1 MKRAILTLI
10 CLCLLLCSCNGA
22 YLPSHSMP
30 GNADDGVSASPPAI
44 SPFYYD
50 SFSDFKK
57 AINKEKKLYSELSDM
72 RADEATI
79 DNFKSFIEKYQSQ
92 GIIVPFWDGS
102 EIELRNREGF
112 SNVSFF
118 PSEEYDQPCIFFHP
132 KVSTD
137 ENLYIHISYIPEDIL
152 KSQENL
158 TASEVK
164 KALSPNSANIDN
176 LGDAHKNIYEKTIQL
191 ADREVTALVIEYKE
205 DKRNSTY
212 LVYDDLLIEVRDNP
226 EVWDEEWFSALSFAP
241 CK

>member
-1 MKRAILTLI
+1 MRRFTMIIAALL
-10 CLCLLLCSCNGA
+10 CLCLCACNNGTVST
-22 YLPSHSMP
+22 PSS
-30 GNADDGVSASPPAI
+30 NSASPSSGRI
-44 SPFYYD
+44 YPFRYD
-50 SFSDFKK
+50 SFNDLEK
-57 AINKEKKLYSELSDM
+57 AINNEKKLYSELSDM
-72 RADEATI
+72 RAGEATI

-137 ENLYIHISYIPEDIL
+137 ENLYIKIAYIPEDIL
-152 KSQENL
+152 KSQKNQ
-158 TASEVK
+158 TASEVIK
-164 KALSPNSANIDN
+164 TLSPNSPNVNN
-176 LGDAHKNIYEKTIQL
+176 LGDLHKNIYEKTIRL
-191 ADREVTALVIEYKE
+191 AEREVIALVIEYKD

-212 LVYDDLLIEVRDNP
+212 FVYDDLLIEVRDNP
-226 EVWDEEWFSALSFAP
+226 EVWNEEWFSALSFAP

>member
-1 MKRAILTLI
+1 MKKFVILLI
-10 CLCLLLCSCNGA
+10 CLCLLLCSCNNFNFP
-22 YLPSHSMP
+22 LTPSD
-30 GNADDGVSASPPAI
+30 ADNDALAS
-44 SPFYYD
+44 SPHIYPFRYD
-50 SFSDFKK
+50 SFSDLEK
-57 AINKEKKLYSELSDM
+57 AINNEKKLYSELSDM
-72 RADEATI
+72 RASEEITA
-79 DNFKSFIEKYQSQ
+79 NFKAFVEKYQSQ
-92 GIIVPFWDGS
+92 GVIVPYWNGK

-137 ENLYIHISYIPEDIL
+137 ENLYIHISYIPEDIIKL
-152 KSQENL
+152 QENL

-176 LGDAHKNIYEKTIQL
+176 LGDTHKNIYEKTIRL

>member
-10 CLCLLLCSCNGA
+10 CLCLLLCSCNNFNFP
-22 YLPSHSMP
+22 LTPSD
-30 GNADDGVSASPPAI
+30 ADNDALAS
-44 SPFYYD
+44 SPYIYPFRYD
-50 SFSDFKK
+50 SFSDLEK
-57 AINKEKKLYSELSDM
+57 AINNEKKLYSELSDM

-92 GIIVPFWDGS
+92 GVIVPYWNGK

-132 KVSTD
+132 KVSTG

-176 LGDAHKNIYEKTIQL
+176 LGDAHKNIYEKTIRL

>member
-1 MKRAILTLI
+1 MKKFVILLI
-10 CLCLLLCSCNGA
+10 CLCLLLCSCNNFNFP
-22 YLPSHSMP
+22 LTPSD
-30 GNADDGVSASPPAI
+30 ADNDALAS
-44 SPFYYD
+44 SPYIYPFRYD
-50 SFSDFKK
+50 SFSDLEK
-57 AINKEKKLYSELSDM
+57 AINNEKKLYSELSDM
-72 RADEATI
+72 RASDEITA
-79 DNFKSFIEKYQSQ
+79 NFKAFVEKYQSQ
-92 GIIVPFWDGS
+92 GVIVPYWNGKK
-102 EIELRNREGF
+102 IELRNEEGF
-112 SNVSFF
+112 SNISFF
-118 PSEEYDQPCIFFHP
+118 PSELYNRPCIFFHP
-132 KVSTD
+132 KVSTG
-137 ENLYIHISYIPEDIL
+137 ENLYIHISYIPEDII

-191 ADREVTALVIEYKE
+191 VDREVTALVIEYKE